1 MSDAVLISLISAGV
15 PSVVTAITALL
26 QKRSN
31 EMHAARQ
38 SILQLILE
46 DHVAAHEGHLPTNYQ
61 AILHEYDVYKRNG
74 GNSYLVEK
82 VEAYKKWY
90 ANMELS
96 TKIEGTN

>member
-46 DHVAAHEGHLPTNYQ
+46 DHVAAQEGHLPTNYQ
-61 AILHEYDVYKRNG
+61 AVLHEYDIYKRNG
-74 GNSYLVEK
+74 GNSYITQK
-82 VEAYKKWY
+82 VEEYKTWFLEQEKHE
-90 ANMELS
+90 NS
-96 TKIEGTN
+96 SKK